1 MMVDS
6 SASGY
11 FIRLSEIS
19 KTSLSDSASDSEDD
33 DDDESDEDDDEDE
46 SEDAVLPFFF
56 CCSFFGVTFFAVSF
70 DGFSVLD
77 SGHPGEV
84 EVSNFGSGF
93 SSLVAFCLL
102 VSCSGSSF

>member
-33 DDDESDEDDDEDE
+33 DDDESDDDDDDEDE
-46 SEDAVLPFFF
+46 AKTPF
-56 CCSFFGVTFFAVSF
+56 CLSSFVVSF
-70 DGFSVLD
+70 PEWLCPQFPLMIFPSLI
-77 SGHPGEV
+77 PGIWV
-84 EVSNFGSGF
+84 K
-93 SSLVAFCLL
+93 
-102 VSCSGSSF
+102 

>member
-33 DDDESDEDDDEDE
+33 DDDESDDDDEDE
-46 SEDAVLPFFF
+46 AEDAVLPFFF
-56 CCSFFGVTFFAVSF
+56 SCFFSGVAFFAFSF
-70 DGFSVLD
+70 DDFSVLD
-77 SGHPGEV
+77 SGHLGEV

-102 VSCSGSSF
+102 ISCSGSSF

>member
-33 DDDESDEDDDEDE
+33 DDDESDDDDDDEDE
-46 SEDAVLPFFF
+46 AGDAVLPFFF
-56 CCSFFGVTFFAVSF
+56 CCFFSGVAFSAFSF
-70 DGFSVLD
+70 DDF
-77 SGHPGEV
+77 
-84 EVSNFGSGF
+84 
-93 SSLVAFCLL
+93 LL
-102 VSCSGSSF
+102 S